1 MTTTSE
7 ATDPN
12 SLRSLVAAN
21 YPGINRCM
29 KMKFTL
35 VLALFVCFTSARLAC
50 ADDIAGL
57 WIYESFDRPVHG
69 VQPLVGLFLFND
81 GRFVHQAMHGSE
93 PMEEQLTDA
102 HIGRYRFKSGDTVQ
116 FDVDTGI
123 VVTPAGESLLSARS
137 NTSHDVG
144 YKVSGEELFLSF
156 ANGATE
162 KLVKVSNTK
171 VELIDL
177 DRGTLALTD
186 RHFILVTEPEGGWL
200 AGSGL
205 YERKGHNIRFEAMRW
220 FEVGDGKADYAADET
235 FEATFDGSK
244 LKLPGGL
251 SFRISGYIK

>member
-1 MTTTSE
+1 
-7 ATDPN
+7 
-12 SLRSLVAAN
+12 
-21 YPGINRCM
+21 M
-29 KMKFTL
+29 KTKFAL
-35 VLALFVCFTSARLAC
+35 ALALFVCTAAPRPAS

-57 WIYESFDRPVHG
+57 WIYESFDRPAYG
-69 VQPLVGLFLFND
+69 VQPLVGLFLFNE

-144 YKVSGEELFLSF
+144 YKVSEEKLFLSF

-162 KLVKVSNTK
+162 KLVKVPNTG

-177 DRGTLALTD
+177 ERGTLALTD

-200 AGSGL
+200 AGSGR
-205 YERKGHNIRFEAMRW
+205 YERKGHNIRFETMRW
-220 FEVGDGKADYAADET
+220 FEVGDGKADYAAGET

-251 SFRISGYIK
+251 SFRVSGYIK

>member
-1 MTTTSE
+1 
-7 ATDPN
+7 
-12 SLRSLVAAN
+12 
-21 YPGINRCM
+21 M
-29 KMKFTL
+29 KTKFA
-35 VLALFVCFTSARLAC
+35 LALAVLICFAATRPASA
-50 ADDIAGL
+50 DEIAGL

-69 VQPLVGLFLFND
+69 VQPLVGLFLFNE

-93 PMEEQLTDA
+93 PMEAQLTDA
-102 HIGRYRFKSGDTVQ
+102 HIGRYRFKTGDIVQ

-144 YKVSGEELFLSF
+144 YEVSEENLFLSF

-162 KLVKVSNTK
+162 KLVKVPAGK

-177 DRGTLALTD
+177 ERGTLALAD

-220 FEVGDGKADYAADET
+220 FEVRDGKADYAAGET

-251 SFRISGYIK
+251 SFRVSGYIK

>member
-1 MTTTSE
+1 
-7 ATDPN
+7 
-12 SLRSLVAAN
+12 
-21 YPGINRCM
+21 
-29 KMKFTL
+29 MKFAL
-35 VLALFVCFTSARLAC
+35 VLALFVCFTSARLAG
-50 ADDIAGL
+50 ADEIAGL
-57 WIYESFDRPVHG
+57 WIYESFDRPAHG
-69 VQPLVGLFLFND
+69 VKPLVGLFLFND

-102 HIGRYRFKSGDTVQ
+102 HIGRYRFKSGDIVQ

-144 YKVSGEELFLSF
+144 YNRSGENLFLSF

-162 KLVKVSNTK
+162 KLVKVPTGK

-200 AGSGL
+200 AGIRPL
-205 YERKGHNIRFEAMRW
+205 RKERAQHPVRGHALVR
-220 FEVGDGKADYAADET
+220 
-235 FEATFDGSK
+235 S
-244 LKLPGGL
+244 P
-251 SFRISGYIK
+251 

>member
-1 MTTTSE
+1 
-7 ATDPN
+7 
-12 SLRSLVAAN
+12 
-21 YPGINRCM
+21 
-29 KMKFTL
+29 MKFAL
-35 VLALFVCFTSARLAC
+35 ALALFFCTAAPRPVS

-81 GRFVHQAMHGSE
+81 GRFVHQAMHGGE

-123 VVTPAGESLLSARS
+123 VVTPAGELLLSARS

-144 YKVSGEELFLSF
+144 YKVSEENLFLSF

-162 KLVKVSNTK
+162 KLVKVPNSK

-177 DRGTLALTD
+177 ERGTLALTD

-205 YERKGHNIRFEAMRW
+205 YEMRGHNIRFKAMRW
-220 FEVGDGKADYAADET
+220 FEVRDGKADYAADET
-235 FEATFDGSK
+235 FEATFDGK
-244 LKLPGGL
+244 MLKLTDGP
-251 SFRISGYIK
+251 SFHVSR